1 MDLCRLPRVALEV
14 SREVVPAYSHRF
26 SPQRFT
32 QPQLLAILCLM
43 RYEDWT
49 FRAAE
54 VRLAEHGELRR
65 ALELQTVPDYSTL
78 FRFML
83 RVEEQV
89 IARVLAEVVRRFQI
103 RKPAPGN
110 GKSTVAVDA
119 TGLAPG
125 AISTFFIRRREQHGG
140 AAMPWR
146 YWLKWL
152 LAVDTRLR
160 VVLAQKA
167 HQGPINDCATLRPL
181 LDEVLPGSSIGTVV
195 ADAEFDS
202 ERNHRHIREQI
213 GAQSIIPAKRGKPG
227 WKIHGVRAQMRAA
240 FPAELYRQRVHA
252 ETVFSAIKR
261 KLSAKAPG
269 RSLATQRKQALLL
282 GLAYNI
288 YKLRRLHFGLPLYA
302 RAFQQCSIASIFAAR
317 SLTAAA
323 CVATSLRTLSTRSI
337 DTSEVV

>member
-1 MDLCRLPRVALEV
+1 MSEVGLVPFARVALEV
-14 SREVVPAYSHRF
+14 SREVVPAYSHPF

-54 VRLAEHGELRR
+54 VRLGEHGELRR
-65 ALELQTVPDYSTL
+65 TLELQAVPDYSTL

-83 RVEEQV
+83 RVEEQL
-89 IARVLAEVVRRFQI
+89 IAQVLSEVVRRFQR
-103 RKPAPGN
+103 RKPAPDKA
-110 GKSTVAVDA
+110 KSIVAVDA

-152 LAVDTRLR
+152 LAIDTRLH
-160 VVLAQKA
+160 VILAQRA
-167 HQGPINDCATLRPL
+167 HRGPVNDCATLRPL
-181 LDEVLPGSSIGTVV
+181 LNEIAEANSIGTVV

-202 ERNHRHIREQI
+202 ERNHQHIRQRL
-213 GAQSIIPAKRGKPG
+213 GAQSIIPAKRTRPE
-227 WKIHGVRAQMRAA
+227 WKISGVRAQMRAA
-240 FPAELYRQRVHA
+240 FPAECYRQRIHA
-252 ETVFSAIKR
+252 ETLFSAIKR

-288 YKLRRLHFGLPLYA
+288 YRLW
-302 RAFQQCSIASIFAAR
+302 RAQTFR
-317 SLTAAA
+317 
-323 CVATSLRTLSTRSI
+323 LSTTPLL
-337 DTSEVV
+337 TSAE

>member
-1 MDLCRLPRVALEV
+1 MSEVGLVPFARVALEV
-14 SREVVPAYSHRF
+14 SRQVLSPYSHRF
-26 SPQRFT
+26 SPQRFS

-65 ALELQTVPDYSTL
+65 ALELQAVPDYTTL

-83 RVEEQV
+83 RLPEEV
-89 IARVLAEVVRRFQI
+89 IDQALAEVVRRFQN
-103 RKPAPGN
+103 RPPSS
-110 GKSTVAVDA
+110 GKSQSNVAVDA

-125 AISTFFIRRREQHGG
+125 SISTFFIRRREQHGG
-140 AAMPWR
+140 APMPWR

-152 LAVDTRLR
+152 MAVDTRLR
-160 VVLAQKA
+160 LILAQKA
-167 HQGPINDCATLRPL
+167 HQGPVNDCATLRPL
-181 LDEVLPGSSIGTVV
+181 LDQVVAQNPIGTVL

-202 ERNHRHIREQI
+202 ERNHQHIREQI
-213 GAQSIIPAKRGKPG
+213 GAESIIPAKRGKPN
-227 WKIHGVRAQMRAA
+227 WKLRGVRAQMRAA
-240 FPAELYRQRVHA
+240 FPAERYRQRVQA

-269 RSLATQRKQALLL
+269 RSLTSQRKQALLL

-288 YKLRRLHFGLPLYA
+288 YKLWPPQF
-302 RAFQQCSIASIFAAR
+302 R
-317 SLTAAA
+317 SLLNA
-323 CVATSLRTLSTRSI
+323 
-337 DTSEVV
+337 

>member
-1 MDLCRLPRVALEV
+1 MSEVGLVPFARLALEV
-14 SREVVPAYSHRF
+14 SREVVPAYSHPF

-54 VRLAEHGELRR
+54 VRLAEHTELRR

-83 RVEEQV
+83 RIEEQM
-89 IARVLAEVVRRFQI
+89 IAQVLAEVVRRFQN

-110 GKSTVAVDA
+110 AKSTVAVDA

-152 LAVDTRLR
+152 VAIDARLR
-160 VVLAQKA
+160 VILAQKA
-167 HQGPINDCATLRPL
+167 HRGPVNDCATLRPL
-181 LDEVLPGSSIGTVV
+181 LDEVAADNSIGTVV

-202 ERNHRHIREQI
+202 ERNHRHIRDQI
-213 GAQSIIPAKRGKPG
+213 GAQSIIPAKKGKPG
-227 WKIHGVRAQMRAA
+227 WKINGVRAQMRAA
-240 FPAELYRQRVHA
+240 FPAESYRQRVHA

-261 KLSAKAPG
+261 KLSGKAPG
-269 RSLATQRKQALLL
+269 RSIVTQRKQALLL
-282 GLAYNI
+282 GLAYNL
-288 YKLRRLHFGLPLYA
+288 YRLWRPQ
-302 RAFQQCSIASIFAAR
+302 AFE
-317 SLTAAA
+317 L
-323 CVATSLRTLSTRSI
+323 
-337 DTSEVV
+337 

>member
-1 MDLCRLPRVALEV
+1 MSEVGLVPFARVALEV
-14 SREVVPAYSHRF
+14 SREVVSAYSHRF

-65 ALELQTVPDYSTL
+65 ALELEAVPDYSTL

-83 RVEEQV
+83 RLEEQV
-89 IARVLAEVVRRFQI
+89 IAQALAEVVRRFQG
-103 RKPAPGN
+103 RRPGN
-110 GKSTVAVDA
+110 GKRTVAVDA

-125 AISTFFIRRREQHGG
+125 SISTFFIRRREHHGG
-140 AAMPWR
+140 APMPWR

-160 VVLAQKA
+160 VILAQKA
-167 HQGPINDCATLRPL
+167 HQGPINDCANLRPL
-181 LDEVLPGSSIGTVV
+181 LDEVVPGGSIGTVL

-202 ERNHRHIREQI
+202 ERNHQHIREQI

-240 FPAELYRQRVHA
+240 FPAERYRQRVHA

-288 YKLRRLHFGLPLYA
+288 YKLWPLHFRIPITA
-302 RAFQQCSIASIFAAR
+302 RAFQQC
-317 SLTAAA
+317 
-323 CVATSLRTLSTRSI
+323 
-337 DTSEVV
+337 

>member
-1 MDLCRLPRVALEV
+1 MSEVGLVPFARVALEV
-14 SREVVPAYSHRF
+14 SQEVVPVYSHRF

-54 VRLAEHGELRR
+54 VRLAEHAELRQ

-83 RVEEQV
+83 RVQEQV
-89 IARVLAEVVRRFQI
+89 IAQVLAEVVRRFQS
-103 RKPAPGN
+103 RKPTPDKA
-110 GKSTVAVDA
+110 KSTVAVDA

-160 VVLAQKA
+160 IILAQKA
-167 HQGPINDCATLRPL
+167 HHGPINDCATLRPL
-181 LDEVLPGSSIGTVV
+181 LDEVVPSNPIGTVV
-195 ADAEFDS
+195 ASSTASATTGTSVNRLARRASFRLNEASRAGSFTECVRKCGRPS
-202 ERNHRHIREQI
+202 PPSFIVNASMLRPYS
-213 GAQSIIPAKRGKPG
+213 AQSNANSQPKHRAVRSPPNANKR
-227 WKIHGVRAQMRAA
+227 
-240 FPAELYRQRVHA
+240 FY
-252 ETVFSAIKR
+252 SAWPTTSISSGH
-261 KLSAKAPG
+261 LI
-269 RSLATQRKQALLL
+269 LDF
-282 GLAYNI
+282 
-288 YKLRRLHFGLPLYA
+288 HFMPE
-302 RAFQQCSIASIFAAR
+302 AFQQCQPIS
-317 SLTAAA
+317 
-323 CVATSLRTLSTRSI
+323 
-337 DTSEVV
+337 

>member
-1 MDLCRLPRVALEV
+1 MSEVGLVPFARVALEV

-65 ALELQTVPDYSTL
+65 ALELQAVPDYSTL

-83 RVEEQV
+83 RVEEKM
-89 IARVLAEVVRRFQI
+89 IAQVLAEVVRRFQS
-103 RKPAPGN
+103 RKSASGN
-110 GKSTVAVDA
+110 AKSTVAVDA

-160 VVLAQKA
+160 VMLAQKA
-167 HQGPINDCATLRPL
+167 HQGPVNDCATLRPL
-181 LDEVLPGSSIGTVV
+181 LDEVVTTLPITTVL

-202 ERNHRHIREQI
+202 ERNHRHIREQCR
-213 GAQSIIPAKRGKPG
+213 AKSIIPAKRTRPE
-227 WKIHGVRAQMRAA
+227 WKLHGVRAQMRAA
-240 FPAELYRQRVHA
+240 FPAKAYRQRVHA

-261 KLSAKAPG
+261 KLSARAPG
-269 RSLATQRKQALLL
+269 RSLITQRKQPLLL
-282 GLAYNI
+282 GLAYNL
-288 YKLRRLHFGLPLYA
+288 YRLWRHQIFGLPLSPA
-302 RAFQQCSIASIFAAR
+302 
-317 SLTAAA
+317 
-323 CVATSLRTLSTRSI
+323 
-337 DTSEVV
+337 

>member
-1 MDLCRLPRVALEV
+1 
-14 SREVVPAYSHRF
+14 
-26 SPQRFT
+26 
-32 QPQLLAILCLM
+32 M

-54 VRLAEHGELRR
+54 VRLAEHAELRQ

-83 RVEEQV
+83 RVREEV
-89 IARVLAEVVRRFQI
+89 IAQVLAEVVRRFQS
-103 RKPAPGN
+103 RKPAPDKA
-110 GKSTVAVDA
+110 KSTVAVDA

-160 VVLAQKA
+160 IILAQKA

-181 LDEVLPGSSIGTVV
+181 LDEVVPSNPIGTVV

-202 ERNHRHIREQI
+202 ERNHRHIRQQI

-227 WKIHGVRAQMRAA
+227 WKLHGVRAQMRAA

-261 KLSAKAPG
+261 KLSAKSTGPFA
-269 RSLATQRKQALLL
+269 RHATQTSASTRADLQHLQAP
-282 GLAYNI
+282 ATS
-288 YKLRRLHFGLPLYA
+288 FWTSSFMPE
-302 RAFQQCSIASIFAAR
+302 AFQQSQHCSR
-317 SLTAAA
+317 NQNGYRQ
-323 CVATSLRTLSTRSI
+323 VESTRKGAPCRR
-337 DTSEVV
+337 TFCHQRCRR

>member
-1 MDLCRLPRVALEV
+1 
-14 SREVVPAYSHRF
+14 
-26 SPQRFT
+26 
-32 QPQLLAILCLM
+32 
-43 RYEDWT
+43 
-49 FRAAE
+49 
-54 VRLAEHGELRR
+54 
-65 ALELQTVPDYSTL
+65 
-78 FRFML
+78 ML
-83 RVEEQV
+83 RVEEQL
-89 IARVLAEVVRRFQI
+89 IAQVLAEVVRRFQS

-160 VVLAQKA
+160 VILAQKA

-181 LDEVLPGSSIGTVV
+181 LDEVAPGSSIGTVL

-240 FPAELYRQRVHA
+240 FPAERYRQRVHA

-288 YKLRRLHFGLPLYA
+288 YKLRPLHFGLPLHA
-302 RAFQQCSIASIFAAR
+302 
-317 SLTAAA
+317 
-323 CVATSLRTLSTRSI
+323 
-337 DTSEVV
+337 

>member
-1 MDLCRLPRVALEV
+1 MSEVGLVPFARVALEV
-14 SREVVPAYSHRF
+14 SRQVVPAYSHRF

-65 ALELQTVPDYSTL
+65 ALELQAIPDYSTL

-83 RVEEQV
+83 RLPEQV
-89 IARVLAEVVRRFQI
+89 IDQVLAEVVRRFQN
-103 RKPAPGN
+103 RRPSSSKNPSN
-110 GKSTVAVDA
+110 VAVDA

-125 AISTFFIRRREQHGG
+125 SISTFFVRRREQHGG
-140 AAMPWR
+140 APMPWR

-152 LAVDTRLR
+152 LAIDTRLR
-160 VVLAQKA
+160 LILAQKA
-167 HQGPINDCATLRPL
+167 HQGPVNDCAKLPPL
-181 LDEVLPGSSIGTVV
+181 LDQVVALSPIRTVL

-213 GAQSIIPAKRGKPG
+213 GAESIIPAKRGKPS
-227 WKIHGVRAQMRAA
+227 WKLRGVRAQMRAA
-240 FPAELYRQRVHA
+240 FPAERYRQRVHA

-269 RSLATQRKQALLL
+269 RLLTTQRKQALLL

-288 YKLRRLHFGLPLYA
+288 YKLWPPFKFDLF
-302 RAFQQCSIASIFAAR
+302 SM
-317 SLTAAA
+317 
-323 CVATSLRTLSTRSI
+323 
-337 DTSEVV
+337 

>member
-1 MDLCRLPRVALEV
+1 MKLDLCHLPAPGSCTCLQSSFFSAAFHSAAIVGDFVLDAL
-14 SREVVPAYSHRF
+14 RGLDVPR
-26 SPQRFT
+26 
-32 QPQLLAILCLM
+32 
-43 RYEDWT
+43 
-49 FRAAE
+49 AE
-54 VRLAEHGELRR
+54 VRLAEHAELRQ

-83 RVEEQV
+83 RVQEQV
-89 IARVLAEVVRRFQI
+89 IAQVLAEVVRRFQS
-103 RKPAPGN
+103 RKPAPDKA
-110 GKSTVAVDA
+110 KSTVAVDA

-160 VVLAQKA
+160 IIRAQKA

-181 LDEVLPGSSIGTVV
+181 LDEVVPRNPIGTVV

-202 ERNHRHIREQI
+202 ERNHRHIRQQI

-227 WKIHGVRAQMRAA
+227 WKLHGVRAQMRAA

-252 ETVFSAIKR
+252 ETVFSAVKR

-288 YKLRRLHFGLPLYA
+288 YKLRPLHFGLPLYA
-302 RAFQQCSIASIFAAR
+302 
-317 SLTAAA
+317 
-323 CVATSLRTLSTRSI
+323 
-337 DTSEVV
+337 

>member
-1 MDLCRLPRVALEV
+1 MSEVGLVPFARVALEV

-65 ALELQTVPDYSTL
+65 ALELQAVPDYSTL

-83 RVEEQV
+83 RVEEKM
-89 IARVLAEVVRRFQI
+89 IAQVLAEVVRRFQS
-103 RKPAPGN
+103 RRPTPDKGQ
-110 GKSTVAVDA
+110 STVAVDA

-125 AISTFFIRRREQHGG
+125 SISTFFIRRREQYGG
-140 AAMPWR
+140 APMPWR
-146 YWLKWL
+146 YWVKWL
-152 LAVDTRLR
+152 LAIDTRLR
-160 VVLAQKA
+160 VILAQKA
-167 HQGPINDCATLRPL
+167 HQGPVNDCATLRPL
-181 LDEVLPGSSIGTVV
+181 LDEVVAGSSIGTVV

-213 GAQSIIPAKRGKPG
+213 GAQSIIPAKRGKPD

-240 FPAELYRQRVHA
+240 FPVERYRQRVHA

-261 KLSAKAPG
+261 RLSAKAPG
-269 RSLATQRKQALLL
+269 RSLTTQRKQALLL

-288 YKLRRLHFGLPLYA
+288 YKLWPPQFRSLLHPS
-302 RAFQQCSIASIFAAR
+302 AFQQS
-317 SLTAAA
+317 
-323 CVATSLRTLSTRSI
+323 
-337 DTSEVV
+337 